1 MKQLNLVLALTGTM
15 YLAACQPK
23 GGQQGDNASAT
34 TDTATS
40 PVTTTPAAD
49 DGPVFTKEGELSFI
63 SKAKGD
69 TIKTIDI
76 ELAQTDEERALG
88 LMNRKSMQ
96 DTQGMLFIFDFASEQ
111 SFWMKNTFI
120 SLDIMYVDANK
131 EIVSIRKYTTPL
143 SEDGVPSLKP
153 AQYVVETNAG
163 FSDKYHVQVG
173 DKIAFTK
180 LK

>member
-1 MKQLNLVLALTGTM
+1 MKQIHLVLALTGAL

-23 GGQQGDNASAT
+23 GGQEGDNASTPGNT
-34 TDTATS
+34 TTA
-40 PVTTTPAAD
+40 PATPAAPAAG
-49 DGPVFTKEGELSFI
+49 GPVFTKEGVLSFI

-76 ELAQTDEERALG
+76 ELAQTDEERAEG
-88 LMNRKSMQ
+88 LMHRKSME

-111 SFWMKNTFI
+111 SFWMKNTYI
-120 SLDIMYVDANK
+120 SLDIMYVDSNM

-153 AQYVVETNAG
+153 AQYVVETIAG

>member
-1 MKQLNLVLALTGTM
+1 MKQLNLVLALTGAM

-23 GGQQGDNASAT
+23 SGQQNQDASAGG
-34 TDTATS
+34 DTAATS
-40 PVTTTPAAD
+40 VTTPTPKA
-49 DGPVFTKEGELSFI
+49 DGPVFTKEGVLSFI

-69 TIKTIDI
+69 TIRTIDI

-88 LMNRKSMQ
+88 LMNRKSME
-96 DTQGMLFIFDFASEQ
+96 DTQGMLFIFESAQEQ
-111 SFWMKNTFI
+111 SFWMKNTYI

-153 AQYVVETNAG
+153 AQYVVETIAG
-163 FSDKYHVQVG
+163 FSDKFHVQVG
-173 DKIAFTK
+173 DKIDFTIQK
-180 LK
+180 

>member
-1 MKQLNLVLALTGTM
+1 MKQLNLVLALTGAL

-23 GGQQGDNASAT
+23 GGQEGNNAAATDNTTPSA
-34 TDTATS
+34 A
-40 PVTTTPAAD
+40 TTPAA
-49 DGPVFTKEGELSFI
+49 DGPVFTKEGVLSFI

-69 TIKTIDI
+69 TIRTIDI
-76 ELAQTDEERALG
+76 ELAQTDEERAEG
-88 LMNRKSMQ
+88 LMHRKSME

-111 SFWMKNTFI
+111 SFWMKNTYI
-120 SLDIMYVDANK
+120 SLDIMYVDANM

-153 AQYVVETNAG
+153 AQYVVETIAG
-163 FSDKYHVQVG
+163 FADKYHVQVG